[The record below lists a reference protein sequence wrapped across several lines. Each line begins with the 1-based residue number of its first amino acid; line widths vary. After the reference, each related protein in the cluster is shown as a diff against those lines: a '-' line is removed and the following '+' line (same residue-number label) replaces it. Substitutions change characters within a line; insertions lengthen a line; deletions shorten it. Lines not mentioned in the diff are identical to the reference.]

1 MVEIGVR
8 AAWRSCT
15 RVPGAQCVM
24 TSGTPM
30 MPTWSAGS
38 WAVAMVYLPQE
49 VPGLDRAQDPSSWMT
64 WAALGMSPTCG
75 IVPTVAGAFT
85 TVATT
90 RMLVS
95 FAQVGSQ
102 DLGSHGCG
110 LCSGRKYL
118 YFDFL
123 TEWFLYFFFSCSL
136 FSFSL
141 RVHFSS

>member
-1 MVEIGVR
+1 MVETGVR

-102 DLGSHGCG
+102 ESG
-110 LCSGRKYL
+110 LS
-118 YFDFL
+118 
-123 TEWFLYFFFSCSL
+123 WVWAL
-136 FSFSL
+136 FWKKVLVF
-141 RVHFSS
+141 